1 MYKTLFFILAPI
13 FISACN
19 SKAPSNNNL
28 ASTSAANHPVETK
41 EPNSNYK
48 PAFKGQTR
56 APGVKTSTPYEA
68 KVLTDKLQS
77 PWGITQLPD
86 GRFLITQ
93 KEGTM
98 RIVSGTGNL
107 SDNITGIP
115 PVNSAGQG
123 GLLGITIDPQFV
135 NNQMLYWCFSESTP
149 EGNETAVAKGR
160 LSKDE
165 RTIEN
170 ATIIYRATPAFNS
183 NLHYG

>member
-1 MYKTLFFILAPI
+1 MDKILFLIFAPLLI
-13 FISACN
+13 IACN
-19 SKAPSNNNL
+19 SKASSDNNP
-28 ASTSAANHPVETK
+28 ADTSAANQAVETK
-41 EPNSNYK
+41 DPNSKYK
-48 PAFKGQTR
+48 PAFNGQTR
-56 APGVKTSTPYEA
+56 APGVKTSAPYEA

-165 RTIEN
+165 RT
-170 ATIIYRATPAFNS
+170 
-183 NLHYG
+183 